1 MSAIVVRGLE
11 KSRSQGLVLRDVNLE
26 VASGSLLAVLGASGS
41 GKTTL
46 LRLLAGFDRADA
58 GSIAI
63 GDQVVDAAGSLERNV
78 AFGLKLRGAARAQRV
93 AELLD
98 TVGLA
103 GYAKRYPHQLSGG
116 QAQRVAIARALA
128 TGPSVVLLDE
138 PFAALDLSLRS
149 QLRFE
154 TPHRTTVES
163 GNNWV
168 RLNEPGRTHLGSGQL
183 RSEVLGLL
191 RAAQVTTVLVTHDQ
205 DEALSEADVVA
216 VLEAGRVA
224 QLGAPEE
231 VYAQPAAPSVA
242 RFVGSANLVVGQAE
256 GSLVHTAIGDFPTVA
271 EALPGEVQVVVR
283 PEQLLVVAE
292 GDGSVPA
299 TVLRRW
305 YYGHDSVLEL
315 EVDGIAQPLV
325 ARLDTLRRFTAGERV
340 WVKVRGPVAVFAGS

>member
-63 GDQVVDAAGSLERNV
+63 GDQVVDAEGSFVPPEERSVGYVPQDAALFPHLTVQRNV

-103 GYAKRYPHQLSGG
+103 GYDKRYPHQLSGG

-149 QLRFE
+149 
-154 TPHRTTVES
+154 
-163 GNNWV
+163 
-168 RLNEPGRTHLGSGQL
+168 QL

-242 RFVGSANLVVGQAE
+242 RFVGSANLVVGQAK

-299 TVLRRW
+299 TVARRW

-315 EVDGIAQPLV
+315 EVEGIAQPLV
-325 ARLDTLRRFTAGERV
+325 ARLDTLRRFTPGERV